1 MRKPLKY
8 RSFKYFITLTWMSC
22 HRKSS
27 VKIVGGTYQGE
38 MSKGLGEISQVLPLV
53 SKFLAIEADV
63 VGVAKHFLEEEASLL
78 KIPQP

>member
-1 MRKPLKY
+1 
-8 RSFKYFITLTWMSC
+8 MSC

-38 MSKGLGEISQVLPLV
+38 MSKGLREVPQVFSLV
-53 SKFLAIEADV
+53 SKFLAIEAEMI
-63 VGVAKHFLEEEASLL
+63 GVANHFLEEEASLL

>member
-38 MSKGLGEISQVLPLV
+38 LGKGLGEVPQVFSLV
-53 SKFLAIEADV
+53 SKFLAIEADMV
-63 VGVAKHFLEEEASLL
+63 SVN
-78 KIPQP
+78 